1 MGSGK
6 SADEERCRKLGG
18 WLARRG
24 VHLLTGAGRG
34 VMTEVSKGFAQIQ
47 DRAGSVI
54 GIIPGSI
61 DNEVGNYKALPGY
74 PNQWVEIKIYTHLP
88 YSGGRGLDCQSR
100 NHINVLSSDV
110 IIVLPGELGTVSEAL
125 LAIRYN
131 KPIIAWLDNR
141 NQMDE
146 LHSGIPVVPTID
158 QVTEFVNMHLP
169 S

>member
-6 SADEERCRKLGG
+6 SADEEQCRKLGC
-18 WLARRG
+18 WLALRG

-34 VMTEVSKGFAQIQ
+34 VMNEVSKSFAQIQ

-54 GIIPGSI
+54 GIIPGNV
-61 DNEVGNYKALPGY
+61 DEELGNYKALLGY

-88 YSGGRGLDCQSR
+88 YSGARGLDYQSR

-110 IIVLPGELGTVSEAL
+110 IIVLPGQLGTVSEAQ

-141 NQMDE
+141 NQMGA
-146 LHSGIPVVPTID
+146 LHSGIPVVSTFD
-158 QVTEFVNMHLP
+158 QVTNFVNKHLP